1 MIFYAGFPMVIAVV
15 ALLINGTDYLAVGLL
30 ALLSGLVA
38 YFIFKIAFGG
48 LAVSDPEGNP
58 VNPKT
63 KLAVGDTVRVGVFLI
78 CAGALSFFGQF
89 WLKWYEIDYGEW
101 GPDDYDMFSNS
112 IPQVLEYL
120 KWLGLAAL
128 VIGIILA
135 IIGRKKDAP
144 LPEREADIDALMDKY
159 LNEEKHDL

>member
-1 MIFYAGFPMVIAVV
+1 M
-15 ALLINGTDYLAVGLL
+15 
-30 ALLSGLVA
+30 A

-48 LAVSDPEGNP
+48 LAVTDPENHP

-63 KLAVGDTVRVGVFLI
+63 KLAAGDTVRVGVFLI
-78 CAGALSFFGQF
+78 CSGALSFLGQF
-89 WLKWYEIDYGEW
+89 WLKWYEVDYGEW
-101 GPDDYDMFSNS
+101 GPDDYDMFSDS

-120 KWLGLAAL
+120 KWLGLAAV
-128 VIGIILA
+128 VIGIVLA

-144 LPEREADIDALMDKY
+144 IPEKEADIDALMDKY